1 MRAAHGQREHL
12 GKRLLGRLEAEQ
24 LQARA
29 HVVNVEVPVDACR
42 DGGRGVPED
51 ALDHRQRH
59 PRLEQ

>member
-12 GKRLLGRLEAEQ
+12 GKGLLGRLEAEL

-29 HVVNVEVPVDACR
+29 HVVNVQVPVDARR

-51 ALDHRQRH
+51 ALH
-59 PRLEQ
+59 